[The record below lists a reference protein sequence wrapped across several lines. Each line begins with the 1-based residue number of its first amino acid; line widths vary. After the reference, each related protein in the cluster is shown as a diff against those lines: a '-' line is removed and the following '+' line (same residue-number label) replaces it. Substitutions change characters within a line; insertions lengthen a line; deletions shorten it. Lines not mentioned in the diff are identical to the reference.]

1 MMVYTVV
8 YYDERA
14 EGATGDGIL
23 IARFR
28 SKRAALAFAQGKEC
42 YGKPADVDEEDAPP
56 RLVNRWSF
64 LG

>member
-1 MMVYTVV
+1 MMVYTVL
-8 YYDERA
+8 YYDPIN
-14 EGATGDGIL
+14 EGPAGDGNH

-42 YGKPADVDEEDAPP
+42 YGKPATVDEDDAPP